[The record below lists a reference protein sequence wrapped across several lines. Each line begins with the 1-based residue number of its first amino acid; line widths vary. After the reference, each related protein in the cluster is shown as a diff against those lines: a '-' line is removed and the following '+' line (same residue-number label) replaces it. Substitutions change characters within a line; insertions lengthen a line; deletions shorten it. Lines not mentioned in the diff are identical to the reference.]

1 MIFSGKNADISNP
14 ITQSDC
20 KNLISP
26 RLIEFRKGQNL
37 SQRNL
42 THKFQLTGYDMD
54 KNVITRIETNKQY
67 VTDLELK
74 THTELFEVSYYY
86 LIEGKK

>member
-1 MIFSGKNADISNP
+1 MSNP

-20 KNLISP
+20 KNLISQ

-54 KNVITRIETNKQY
+54 KM
-67 VTDLELK
+67 
-74 THTELFEVSYYY
+74 
-86 LIEGKK
+86 